1 MWTGNENSKPI
12 WNKFIIRKDIIE
24 TMQVV
29 LNFCR
34 TVYNILTFTILV
46 GTRYPLNQ
54 QSSHGCH
61 TRSRNSLP
69 LYSRVPYAEQELL
82 TLVVNHRVHVAWSL
96 VFCVFLC
103 RLIFVIFS
111 FGHCIVCP
119 SIYDFRL
126 LLWYLQTF
134 LVFIHTVLI
143 EYYGTGGITLD
154 ALFNLFRFDVIS
166 TEFQWYWISMISSL
180 NRSVEPLGI
189 VKADYSMS
197 WCFSIL
203 IFIVS
208 CVGIKVYKWWWI
220 YCVKGGSIS
229 NILLD
234 FPYGMTRQKQN
245 TNFDRQ
251 QNDKN
256 QSILILDL
264 EITAV
269 YWDNMSR

>member
-1 MWTGNENSKPI
+1 VWTGNENSKPI

-166 TEFQWYWISMISSL
+166 TEFQWYRPWIAQWSHWGLWKPITVCRGASVFLSL
-180 NRSVEPLGI
+180 LCRVWGLKFTNDDG
-189 VKADYSMS
+189 
-197 WCFSIL
+197 
-203 IFIVS
+203 FIVLK
-208 CVGIKVYKWWWI
+208 VGVYLI
-220 YCVKGGSIS
+220 Y
-229 NILLD
+229 
-234 FPYGMTRQKQN
+234 Y
-245 TNFDRQ
+245 
-251 QNDKN
+251 
-256 QSILILDL
+256 
-264 EITAV
+264 
-269 YWDNMSR
+269 